1 MSKPA
6 LFIPLTPEEG
16 KDFLPPSVQAKLDS
30 LPFRQIPISLP
41 LTDPSS
47 WRSLLNQHQPEA
59 LLCAWGCPALPEDL
73 PVGQPGQLRY
83 VAYLAGSV
91 KKLVPRKLIEN
102 GLLVTNWGNA
112 ISRTI
117 SECGLLL
124 ILTAMRRAGYWN
136 VAMHR
141 DGAWKDGMKT
151 VTQSLFCRSIGL
163 HGFGAIAQEMIPLL
177 RPFDVSI
184 SAFSPSVPDSIFE
197 KYGVNRSPSLE
208 HLFSQHDIIV
218 ELAPYTPKNHH
229 IVTEKLLRSIR
240 PGGAFIN
247 IGRGPVVDEA
257 ALIRVAR
264 DRINDLQIGL
274 DVYETEPL
282 PKDSPLRGIPNIALL
297 PHIAGPTKD
306 RRQDTA
312 SFAIEN
318 LARFLHG
325 EPLESR
331 ITLDVYDRAT

>member
-1 MSKPA
+1 MSSTV
-6 LFIPLTPEEG
+6 LLIPLTTEEG
-16 KDFLPPSVQAKLDS
+16 KDFLPPKVQAKLDS
-30 LPFRQIPISLP
+30 LPLRQVSVSLP
-41 LTDPSS
+41 LSDPAT
-47 WRSLLNQHQPEA
+47 WKSLLQKNQPEA
-59 LLCAWGCPALPEDL
+59 LVCAWGCPALPEDL
-73 PVGQPGQLRY
+73 PVGKPGQLRY

-141 DGAWKDGMKT
+141 DGGWKDGMKT

-163 HGFGAIAQEMIPLL
+163 HGFGAIAQDMIPLL
-177 RPFDVSI
+177 RPFDVTI
-184 SAFSPSVPDSIFE
+184 SAFSPSVPDAVFQ
-197 KYGVNRSPSLE
+197 KFGVTRSASLE
-208 HLFSQHDIIV
+208 HLFSENDIVV

-247 IGRGPVVDEA
+247 IGRGAVVDEA

-264 DRINDLQIGL
+264 DRTDDLQIGL

-282 PKDSPLRGIPNIALL
+282 PKDSALRGLPNVALL

-318 LARFLHG
+318 LQRFLEG
-325 EPLESR
+325 KPLESL

>member
-1 MSKPA
+1 MSSPA
-6 LFIPLTPEEG
+6 LLIPLTTEEG
-16 KDFLPPSVQAKLDS
+16 KDFLPPKVQAKLDS
-30 LPFRQIPISLP
+30 LPLRQIPVPLP
-41 LTDPSS
+41 LSDPAA
-47 WRSLLNQHQPEA
+47 WKALLQKHQPEA
-59 LLCAWGCPALPEDL
+59 LLCAWGCPPLPEDL
-73 PVGQPGQLRY
+73 PVGKPGQLRY

-102 GLLVTNWGNA
+102 GLLVSNWGNA

-141 DGAWKDGMKT
+141 DGGWKDGMKT

-177 RPFDVSI
+177 RPFDVTI
-184 SAFSPSVPDSIFE
+184 SAFSPSVPDTVFQ
-197 KYGVNRSPSLE
+197 KFGVTRSTSLE
-208 HLFSQHDIIV
+208 HLFSENDIVV

-247 IGRGPVVDEA
+247 IGRGAVVDEA

-264 DRINDLQIGL
+264 DRTDDLQIGL

-282 PKDSPLRGIPNIALL
+282 PKGSALRGLPNVALL

-318 LARFLHG
+318 LQRFLQG
-325 EPLESR
+325 KPLESL